1 MVFLP
6 VKGNGMREP
15 PPAKAVVKTMKI
27 LECLSHERSFGITE
41 IARLV
46 SADSGGPR
54 MNKSTVYRFLTSL
67 EKLGFVRQDAET
79 GKYSLTLKLF
89 EIGMAALE
97 RLELWREAEPVL
109 KEIGRA
115 TGETVHLAT
124 LDESRL
130 VYIGKIE
137 SAKTLRVS
145 MMSRVGRTA
154 PAYCTGLGKTLLA
167 HLPPQRVDEILR
179 KERMV
184 RLTARTITRRP
195 DLERELASIR
205 EKGYALDDEEH
216 EIGVRCVA
224 APVWDSKGVVCAA
237 VSVSVP
243 VVRLP
248 DREIP
253 RYRRVITQAAE
264 EISKRMG
271 YRKKASARASSSNGR
286 HPVEGSVAD
295 RAQPLTRRV

>member
-6 VKGNGMREP
+6 IKGNRVREP
-15 PPAKAVVKTMKI
+15 TPAKAVVKTMKI
-27 LECLSHERSFGITE
+27 LECLSRERSFGITE

-46 SADSGGPR
+46 SADFGSPR

-67 EKLGFVRQDAET
+67 EKLGFVRQDGET
-79 GKYSLTLKLF
+79 GKYSLTLRLF
-89 EIGMAALE
+89 EIGMAALD

-109 KEIGRA
+109 KEIGGI
-115 TGETVHLAT
+115 TGETVHLGT

-137 SAKTLRVS
+137 SVKTLRVS
-145 MMSRVGRTA
+145 MMSRVGKTA
-154 PAYCTGLGKTLLA
+154 PTYCTGLGKTLLA
-167 HLPPQRVDEILR
+167 YLPPERVDDILR
-179 KERMV
+179 KEKMV
-184 RLTARTITRRP
+184 RLTARTITRKT

-224 APVWDSKGVVCAA
+224 APVRDNKGTVCAA

-243 VVRLP
+243 VIRLT
-248 DREIP
+248 DKEIP
-253 RYRRVITQAAE
+253 RYRRIVTQAAD
-264 EISKRMG
+264 EISRRMG
-271 YRKKASARASSSNGR
+271 YTKKGSARASGSNGR
-286 HPVEGSVAD
+286 TPATHSMNAF
-295 RAQPLTRRV
+295 TRRI